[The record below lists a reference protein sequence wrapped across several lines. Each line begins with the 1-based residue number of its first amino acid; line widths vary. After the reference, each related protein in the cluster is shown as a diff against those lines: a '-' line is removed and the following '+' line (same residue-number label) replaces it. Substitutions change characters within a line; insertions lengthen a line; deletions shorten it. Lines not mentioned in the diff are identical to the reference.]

1 MILKYGARGDEVVLV
16 QKKLKELG
24 FKGQTGK
31 PLSIDGIF
39 GESTEFA
46 VIQFQKNKGI
56 LVDGKVGIKPVL
68 HLRVQMLVN
77 CSKTATILLQQ
88 NG

>member
-39 GESTEFA
+39 GEIAGNVPPASRSGELRDNKFST
-46 VIQFQKNKGI
+46 K
-56 LVDGKVGIKPVL
+56 IKFNSEK
-68 HLRVQMLVN
+68 Q
-77 CSKTATILLQQ
+77 I
-88 NG
+88 